1 MDEERRDGESDVLVA
16 VESGLGGCKQE
27 GDRVRLG
34 GG

>member
-1 MDEERRDGESDVLVA
+1 MKKGEMGESDVLVV